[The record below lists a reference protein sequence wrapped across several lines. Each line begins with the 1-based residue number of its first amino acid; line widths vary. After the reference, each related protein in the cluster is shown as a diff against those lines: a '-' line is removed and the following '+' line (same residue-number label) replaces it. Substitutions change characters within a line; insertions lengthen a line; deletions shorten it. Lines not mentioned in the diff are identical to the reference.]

1 MTIDNFDIIKKHLDF
16 KSPLDRY
23 IVHILR
29 RPKDCE
35 ELSNQLGSN
44 EAQRL
49 IRTYY
54 IDSLEYFEKKIPAI
68 KELCHSCNA
77 RAYII
82 PQVKD
87 NFECLLNLGKKIFDT
102 IQNKNYSVK
111 PEHLIRQAYC
121 EYHKSRK
128 KVWILDLDRDAMVE
142 TWVQQN
148 FGGSVLCKREWTL
161 KKVQE
166 LVKKHLKLVGKS
178 EDEMYTVPTKNGWHI
193 VISPVNLMKIQEECN
208 LIFEGRRKQVIELEQ
223 YYLNLGDKGYAG
235 SPGLD
240 IRYKSIE
247 KEITGWLHKDGM
259 TLLFFDDSK

>member
-54 IDSLEYFEKKIPAI
+54 IDSIKYFESKIPAM

-128 KVWILDLDRDAMVE
+128 KVWILDLDDEEMYGWKLEQV
-142 TWVQQN
+142 V
-148 FGGSVLCKREWTL
+148 
-161 KKVQE
+161 E
-166 LVKKHLKLVGKS
+166 LVKKWLKEVGKS
-178 EDEMYTVPTKNGWHI
+178 EDDMYVVPTKHGHHI
-193 VISPVNLMKIQEECN
+193 ITSPFNLQAANKECDMV
-208 LIFEGRRKQVIELEQ
+208 FEGVKKFIKQDFDKIVGKGTDGYEQ
-223 YYLNLGDKGYAG
+223 
-235 SPGLD
+235 
-240 IRYKSIE
+240 R
-247 KEITGWLHKDGM
+247 TGWLHKDGS
-259 TLLFFDDSK
+259 TLLYYKSK

>member
-54 IDSLEYFEKKIPAI
+54 IDSLEYFEKKIPAM

-128 KVWILDLDRDAMVE
+128 KVWILDLDDKEMYGWKLEQV
-142 TWVQQN
+142 V
-148 FGGSVLCKREWTL
+148 
-161 KKVQE
+161 E
-166 LVKKHLKLVGKS
+166 LVKKWLKEAGKS
-178 EDEMYTVPTKNGWHI
+178 EDDMYVVPTKHGHHI
-193 VISPVNLMKIQEECN
+193 ITSPFNLQATNKECDMM
-208 LIFEGRRKQVIELEQ
+208 FEGVKKFIRQDFDKIVGKGTDGYEQ
-223 YYLNLGDKGYAG
+223 
-235 SPGLD
+235 
-240 IRYKSIE
+240 R
-247 KEITGWLHKDGM
+247 TGWLHKDGS
-259 TLLFFDDSK
+259 TLLYYKSK

>member
-54 IDSLEYFEKKIPAI
+54 IDSLKYFDSKIPAM

-87 NFECLLNLGKKIFDT
+87 NFECLLNLGKKIIDT

-128 KVWILDLDRDAMVE
+128 KVWILDLDDEEMYGWKLEQVE
-142 TWVQQN
+142 D
-148 FGGSVLCKREWTL
+148 
-161 KKVQE
+161 
-166 LVKKHLKLVGKS
+166 LVKKWLKEAGKS
-178 EDEMYTVPTKNGWHI
+178 GDDMYVVPTKHGHHI
-193 VISPVNLMKIQEECN
+193 ITSPFNLQAAYKECDMM
-208 LIFEGRRKQVIELEQ
+208 FEGVQNRQLEPIIIDDKTLKMNYKQV
-223 YYLNLGDKGYAG
+223 
-235 SPGLD
+235 
-240 IRYKSIE
+240 
-247 KEITGWLHKDGM
+247 TGWLHKDGM
-259 TLLFFDDSK
+259 ALLYFHKD

>member
-54 IDSLEYFEKKIPAI
+54 IDSIKYFDSKIPAM

-87 NFECLLNLGKKIFDT
+87 NFECLLNLGKKIIDT

-128 KVWILDLDRDAMVE
+128 KVWILDLDNKEMYGWKLEQV
-142 TWVQQN
+142 V
-148 FGGSVLCKREWTL
+148 
-161 KKVQE
+161 E
-166 LVKKHLKLVGKS
+166 LVKKWLKEAGKS
-178 EDEMYTVPTKNGWHI
+178 EDDMYVVPTKHGHHI
-193 VISPVNLMKIQEECN
+193 ITSPFNLQAANKECDMM
-208 LIFEGRRKQVIELEQ
+208 FEGVQKFIRQDFGKIVGKGTDGYEQ
-223 YYLNLGDKGYAG
+223 
-235 SPGLD
+235 
-240 IRYKSIE
+240 R
-247 KEITGWLHKDGM
+247 TGWLHKDGM
-259 TLLFFDDSK
+259 ALLYFHKD

>member
-54 IDSLEYFEKKIPAI
+54 IDSIKYFESKIPAM

-128 KVWILDLDRDAMVE
+128 KVWILDLDDKEMYGWKLEQVI
-142 TWVQQN
+142 
-148 FGGSVLCKREWTL
+148 
-161 KKVQE
+161 E
-166 LVKKHLKLVGKS
+166 LVKKWLKEAGKS
-178 EDEMYTVPTKNGWHI
+178 EDDMYVVPTKHGHHI
-193 VISPVNLMKIQEECN
+193 ITSPFNLQAANKECDMM
-208 LIFEGRRKQVIELEQ
+208 FEGVKKFIRQDFSKIVGKGTDGYEQ
-223 YYLNLGDKGYAG
+223 
-235 SPGLD
+235 
-240 IRYKSIE
+240 R
-247 KEITGWLHKDGM
+247 TGWVHKDGM
-259 TLLFFDDSK
+259 TLLYYHKD

>member
-35 ELSNQLGSN
+35 ELANQLGSN

-128 KVWILDLDRDAMVE
+128 KVWILDLDDKEMYGWKLEQV
-142 TWVQQN
+142 V
-148 FGGSVLCKREWTL
+148 
-161 KKVQE
+161 E
-166 LVKKHLKLVGKS
+166 LVKKWLKEAGKS
-178 EDEMYTVPTKNGWHI
+178 EDDMYVVPTKHGHHI
-193 VISPVNLMKIQEECN
+193 ITSPFNLQAANKECDM
-208 LIFEGRRKQVIELEQ
+208 IFEGVKKFIRQDFDKIVGKGTDGYEQ
-223 YYLNLGDKGYAG
+223 
-235 SPGLD
+235 
-240 IRYKSIE
+240 R
-247 KEITGWLHKDGM
+247 TGWLHKDGM
-259 TLLFFDDSK
+259 ALLYFHKD

>member
-16 KSPLDRY
+16 KSPLDHY

-35 ELSNQLGSN
+35 ELSNKLGSN

-54 IDSLEYFEKKIPAI
+54 IDSLKYFDSKIPAM

-87 NFECLLNLGKKIFDT
+87 NFECLLNLGKKIIDT

-128 KVWILDLDRDAMVE
+128 KVWILDLDDKEMYGWKLEQV
-142 TWVQQN
+142 V
-148 FGGSVLCKREWTL
+148 
-161 KKVQE
+161 E
-166 LVKKHLKLVGKS
+166 LVKKWLKEAGKS
-178 EDEMYTVPTKNGWHI
+178 EDDMYVVPTKHGHHI
-193 VISPVNLMKIQEECN
+193 ITSPFNLQAANKECDMM
-208 LIFEGRRKQVIELEQ
+208 FEGVKKFIRQDFSKIVGKGTDGYEQ
-223 YYLNLGDKGYAG
+223 
-235 SPGLD
+235 
-240 IRYKSIE
+240 R
-247 KEITGWLHKDGM
+247 TG
-259 TLLFFDDSK
+259 

>member
-54 IDSLEYFEKKIPAI
+54 IDSLKYFDSKIPAM

-87 NFECLLNLGKKIFDT
+87 NFECLLNLGKKIIDT

-128 KVWILDLDRDAMVE
+128 KVWILDLDDKEMYGWKLEQV
-142 TWVQQN
+142 V
-148 FGGSVLCKREWTL
+148 
-161 KKVQE
+161 E
-166 LVKKHLKLVGKS
+166 LVKKWLKEAGKS
-178 EDEMYTVPTKNGWHI
+178 EDDMYVVPTKHGHHI
-193 VISPVNLMKIQEECN
+193 ITSPFNLQAAYKECDMM
-208 LIFEGRRKQVIELEQ
+208 FEGVQNRPLEPIIIDDKTLKMNYKQV
-223 YYLNLGDKGYAG
+223 
-235 SPGLD
+235 
-240 IRYKSIE
+240 
-247 KEITGWLHKDGM
+247 TGWLHKDGM
-259 TLLFFDDSK
+259 ALLYFHKD

>member
-16 KSPLDRY
+16 KSLLDRY

-35 ELSNQLGSN
+35 ELSNRLGSN

-54 IDSLEYFEKKIPAI
+54 IDSLDYFEKKIPAI

-128 KVWILDLDRDAMVE
+128 KVWILDLDDEEMYGWKLEQV
-142 TWVQQN
+142 V
-148 FGGSVLCKREWTL
+148 
-161 KKVQE
+161 E
-166 LVKKHLKLVGKS
+166 LVKKWLKEAGKS
-178 EDEMYTVPTKNGWHI
+178 EDDMYVVPTKHGHHI
-193 VISPVNLMKIQEECN
+193 ITSPFNLQAANKECDMMFKGVKKFIKQGFDKIV
-208 LIFEGRRKQVIELEQ
+208 GKGTDGYEQ
-223 YYLNLGDKGYAG
+223 
-235 SPGLD
+235 
-240 IRYKSIE
+240 R
-247 KEITGWLHKDGM
+247 TGWLHKDGS
-259 TLLFFDDSK
+259 TLLYYKSK

>member
-54 IDSLEYFEKKIPAI
+54 IDSLEYFESKIPAM

-128 KVWILDLDRDAMVE
+128 KVWILDLDDKEMYGWKLEQV
-142 TWVQQN
+142 V
-148 FGGSVLCKREWTL
+148 
-161 KKVQE
+161 E
-166 LVKKHLKLVGKS
+166 LVKKWLKEAGKS
-178 EDEMYTVPTKNGWHI
+178 EDDMYVVPTKHGHHI
-193 VISPVNLMKIQEECN
+193 ITSPFNLQAANKECDMM
-208 LIFEGRRKQVIELEQ
+208 FEGVKKFIRQDFSKIVGKGTDGYEQ
-223 YYLNLGDKGYAG
+223 
-235 SPGLD
+235 
-240 IRYKSIE
+240 R
-247 KEITGWLHKDGM
+247 TGWLHKDGM
-259 TLLFFDDSK
+259 ALLYFHKD

>member
-54 IDSLEYFEKKIPAI
+54 IDSLEYFERKIPAM

-128 KVWILDLDRDAMVE
+128 KVWILDLDD
-142 TWVQQN
+142 
-148 FGGSVLCKREWTL
+148 
-161 KKVQE
+161 
-166 LVKKHLKLVGKS
+166 
-178 EDEMYTVPTKNGWHI
+178 EDDMYVVPTKHGHHI
-193 VISPVNLMKIQEECN
+193 ITSPFNLQAAYKECDMM
-208 LIFEGRRKQVIELEQ
+208 FEGVKKCIRQDFGKIVGKGTDGYEQ
-223 YYLNLGDKGYAG
+223 
-235 SPGLD
+235 
-240 IRYKSIE
+240 R
-247 KEITGWLHKDGM
+247 TGWLHKKDGM
-259 TLLFFDDSK
+259 TLLYYHKD

>member
-54 IDSLEYFEKKIPAI
+54 IDSLKYFDSKIPAI

-87 NFECLLNLGKKIFDT
+87 NFECLLNLGKKIIDT

-128 KVWILDLDRDAMVE
+128 KVWILDLDDKEMYGWKLEQV
-142 TWVQQN
+142 V
-148 FGGSVLCKREWTL
+148 
-161 KKVQE
+161 E
-166 LVKKHLKLVGKS
+166 LVKKWLKEAGKS
-178 EDEMYTVPTKNGWHI
+178 EDDMYVVPTKHGHHI
-193 VISPVNLMKIQEECN
+193 ITSPFNLQAANKECDM
-208 LIFEGRRKQVIELEQ
+208 IFEGVKKFIRQDLSKIVGKGTDGYEQ
-223 YYLNLGDKGYAG
+223 
-235 SPGLD
+235 
-240 IRYKSIE
+240 R
-247 KEITGWLHKDGM
+247 TGWLHKGGM
-259 TLLFFDDSK
+259 TLLYFHKD

>member
-54 IDSLEYFEKKIPAI
+54 IDSLEYFEKKIPAM

-128 KVWILDLDRDAMVE
+128 KVWILDLDDKEMYGWKLEQV
-142 TWVQQN
+142 V
-148 FGGSVLCKREWTL
+148 
-161 KKVQE
+161 E
-166 LVKKHLKLVGKS
+166 LVKKWLKEAGKS
-178 EDEMYTVPTKNGWHI
+178 EDDMYVVPTKHGHHI
-193 VISPVNLMKIQEECN
+193 ITSPFNLQAANKECDMM
-208 LIFEGRRKQVIELEQ
+208 FEGVKKFIRQDFDKIVGKGTDGYEQ
-223 YYLNLGDKGYAG
+223 R
-235 SPGLD
+235 
-240 IRYKSIE
+240 I
-247 KEITGWLHKDGM
+247 GWLHKDGM
-259 TLLFFDDSK
+259 TLLYYHKD

>member
-54 IDSLEYFEKKIPAI
+54 IDSLKYFESKIPAM

-128 KVWILDLDRDAMVE
+128 KVWILDLDDEEMYGWKLEQV
-142 TWVQQN
+142 V
-148 FGGSVLCKREWTL
+148 
-161 KKVQE
+161 E
-166 LVKKHLKLVGKS
+166 LVKKWLKEAGKS
-178 EDEMYTVPTKNGWHI
+178 KDDMYVVPTKHGHHI
-193 VISPVNLMKIQEECN
+193 ITSPFNLQTAYKECDM
-208 LIFEGRRKQVIELEQ
+208 LFEGVKKFIRQDFDKVVGKGTDGYEQ
-223 YYLNLGDKGYAG
+223 
-235 SPGLD
+235 
-240 IRYKSIE
+240 R
-247 KEITGWLHKDGM
+247 TGWLHKDGM
-259 TLLFFDDSK
+259 ALLYFHKD

>member
-35 ELSNQLGSN
+35 ELANQLGSN

-54 IDSLEYFEKKIPAI
+54 IDSLEYFERKIPAM

-128 KVWILDLDRDAMVE
+128 KVWILDLDDEEMYGWKLEQV
-142 TWVQQN
+142 V
-148 FGGSVLCKREWTL
+148 
-161 KKVQE
+161 E
-166 LVKKHLKLVGKS
+166 LVKKWLKEVGKS
-178 EDEMYTVPTKNGWHI
+178 EDDMYVVPTKHGHHI
-193 VISPVNLMKIQEECN
+193 ITSPFNLQVAYKECDMM
-208 LIFEGRRKQVIELEQ
+208 FEGVKKFIRQDFGKIVGKGTDGYEQ
-223 YYLNLGDKGYAG
+223 
-235 SPGLD
+235 
-240 IRYKSIE
+240 R
-247 KEITGWLHKDGM
+247 TGWVHKDGM
-259 TLLFFDDSK
+259 TLLYYHKD

>member
-16 KSPLDRY
+16 KTPLDRY

-29 RPKDCE
+29 RPKDVE
-35 ELSNQLGSN
+35 ELTNALGAN

-54 IDSLEYFEKKIPAI
+54 IDSLEYFESKIPAM

-128 KVWILDLDRDAMVE
+128 KVWILDLDDEEM
-142 TWVQQN
+142 N
-148 FGGSVLCKREWTL
+148 GWTL
-161 KKVQE
+161 EQVIE
-166 LVKKHLKLVGKS
+166 LVKKWLKEVGKS
-178 EDEMYTVPTKNGWHI
+178 EDEMYVVPTKHGHHI
-193 VISPVNLMKIQEECN
+193 ITSPFNLVAAHNECN
-208 LIFEGRRKQVIELEQ
+208 MIFEGVQHWPLDPTVINDDPKQMTLKMNYKQV
-223 YYLNLGDKGYAG
+223 
-235 SPGLD
+235 
-240 IRYKSIE
+240 
-247 KEITGWLHKDGM
+247 TGWLHKDGM
-259 TLLFFDDSK
+259 TLLYYHKD

>member
-35 ELSNQLGSN
+35 ELSNKLGSN

-54 IDSLEYFEKKIPAI
+54 IDSLEYFEKKIPAM

-102 IQNKNYSVK
+102 I
-111 PEHLIRQAYC
+111 
-121 EYHKSRK
+121 
-128 KVWILDLDRDAMVE
+128 
-142 TWVQQN
+142 
-148 FGGSVLCKREWTL
+148 
-161 KKVQE
+161 
-166 LVKKHLKLVGKS
+166 
-178 EDEMYTVPTKNGWHI
+178 
-193 VISPVNLMKIQEECN
+193 
-208 LIFEGRRKQVIELEQ
+208 
-223 YYLNLGDKGYAG
+223 
-235 SPGLD
+235 
-240 IRYKSIE
+240 
-247 KEITGWLHKDGM
+247 
-259 TLLFFDDSK
+259 

>member
-35 ELSNQLGSN
+35 ELANQLGSN

-54 IDSLEYFEKKIPAI
+54 IDSLEYFEKKIPAM

-128 KVWILDLDRDAMVE
+128 KVWILDLDDEEMYGWKLEQV
-142 TWVQQN
+142 V
-148 FGGSVLCKREWTL
+148 
-161 KKVQE
+161 E
-166 LVKKHLKLVGKS
+166 LVKKWLKEVGKS
-178 EDEMYTVPTKNGWHI
+178 EDDMYVVPTKHGYHI
-193 VISPVNLMKIQEECN
+193 ITSPFNLQAANKECDMM
-208 LIFEGRRKQVIELEQ
+208 FEGVKKFIRQDFDKIVGKGTDGYEQ
-223 YYLNLGDKGYAG
+223 
-235 SPGLD
+235 
-240 IRYKSIE
+240 R
-247 KEITGWLHKDGM
+247 TGWVHKDGM
-259 TLLFFDDSK
+259 TLLYYHKD

>member
-35 ELSNQLGSN
+35 ELANQLGSN

-54 IDSLEYFEKKIPAI
+54 IDSLEYFERKIPAM

-128 KVWILDLDRDAMVE
+128 KVWIIDLDDKEMYGWKLEQV
-142 TWVQQN
+142 V
-148 FGGSVLCKREWTL
+148 
-161 KKVQE
+161 E
-166 LVKKHLKLVGKS
+166 LVKKWLKEAGKS
-178 EDEMYTVPTKNGWHI
+178 EDDMYVVPTKHGHHI
-193 VISPVNLMKIQEECN
+193 ITSPFNLQAANKECDMM
-208 LIFEGRRKQVIELEQ
+208 FEGVKKFIRQDFSKIVGKGTDGYEQ
-223 YYLNLGDKGYAG
+223 RN
-235 SPGLD
+235 
-240 IRYKSIE
+240 
-247 KEITGWLHKDGM
+247 GWLHKDGM
-259 TLLFFDDSK
+259 ALLYFHKD

>member
-54 IDSLEYFEKKIPAI
+54 IDSLEYFEKKIPAM

-128 KVWILDLDRDAMVE
+128 KVWILDLDDEEMYGWKLEQV
-142 TWVQQN
+142 V
-148 FGGSVLCKREWTL
+148 
-161 KKVQE
+161 E
-166 LVKKHLKLVGKS
+166 LVKKWLKEAGKS
-178 EDEMYTVPTKNGWHI
+178 EDDMYVVPTKHGHHI
-193 VISPVNLMKIQEECN
+193 ITSPFNLQAAYKECDMM
-208 LIFEGRRKQVIELEQ
+208 FEGVQKFIRQDFDKIVGKGTDGYEQ
-223 YYLNLGDKGYAG
+223 
-235 SPGLD
+235 
-240 IRYKSIE
+240 R
-247 KEITGWLHKDGM
+247 TGWLHKDGM
-259 TLLFFDDSK
+259 ALLYFHKV

>member
-29 RPKDCE
+29 RPKDCK
-35 ELSNQLGSN
+35 ELSNKLGSN

-128 KVWILDLDRDAMVE
+128 KVWILDLDDEEMYGWKLEQV
-142 TWVQQN
+142 V
-148 FGGSVLCKREWTL
+148 
-161 KKVQE
+161 E
-166 LVKKHLKLVGKS
+166 LVKKWLKEVGKS
-178 EDEMYTVPTKNGWHI
+178 EDDMYVVPTKHGHHI
-193 VISPVNLMKIQEECN
+193 ITSPFNLQAAYKECDMM
-208 LIFEGRRKQVIELEQ
+208 FEGVKKFIRQDFDKIVGKGTDGYEQ
-223 YYLNLGDKGYAG
+223 
-235 SPGLD
+235 
-240 IRYKSIE
+240 R
-247 KEITGWLHKDGM
+247 TGWVHKDGM
-259 TLLFFDDSK
+259 TLLYFHKD